1 MKKSSLTPLFSF
13 EKFFTIAMLC
23 IVLVFQARA
32 QNITVQPS
40 VSTEFNIY
48 SDISLWIQ
56 APAGQT
62 VNAQFH
68 YFSSGDTTSTAVQ
81 SNLALGYSEQYTF
94 QDIVVDCDSLW
105 NGYVNVW
112 LSGQDTIQSNMI
124 SWSFPCAGP
133 VSVQFQVTEVVGL
146 GVVVSF
152 DYNSGGAPAALYW
165 FTSIDGGT
173 PFLQTVE
180 VFGVGTYADTLE
192 ISAGQTY
199 EVCNPEIYNGTSIMF
214 LQECESGVMDSF
226 VASVPDVTLTAT
238 AENDSLFVDL
248 LVVNSG
254 GPNSEFV
261 VSVEKMLCGGSFE
274 PYEEYSFNFTNEII
288 IDSLVSVPIL
298 FNLPNAPAW
307 RVSVSASNDSLEMN
321 SISTIV
327 DVALTANPTVG
338 LDLNDLGNGFYE
350 AVTTWNDDNAG
361 NVVLMYYVDDVFV
374 GQIVPTQNPAVFEL
388 PVQISSYSSGI
399 VEVVLESNACLVSA
413 TLEIVPACS
422 TNPVYLL
429 GNDAITNITSISAQ
443 IELESVN
450 FNGCV
455 ETGMVGV
462 VLMSNNTILDTIWYG
477 GFVNTQT
484 SQNYTFFLDNLYPGT
499 TYLCYGI
506 LYAEQHYFSSGL
518 SQAFTTPA
526 PYLTNF
532 SVNWDQSMIA
542 TVFIGCNTVQF
553 PTAGV
558 RVYHNDPS
566 PGEINVSEY
575 ELNESSISID
585 YFLTNQYGDHV
596 IWVELYDIET
606 ETVFQTSGFSIHTYQ
621 EIVSVEEIGNQ
632 ELQRTI
638 ERFDSVDIYNL
649 AGQKIQSF
657 SRGEVLN
664 PNPNLPKGIY
674 LFVGWNGNKAT
685 TSKLKL

>member
-40 VSTEFNIY
+40 VSTQFNIY

-133 VSVQFQVTEVVGL
+133 VSVQFQVTEIVDL
-146 GVVVSF
+146 GIVVSF

-238 AENDSLFVDL
+238 AENDSLFVNL
-248 LVVNSG
+248 TVVNSG

-307 RVSVSASNDSLEMN
+307 RVSVSASNDNFEMN
-321 SISTIV
+321 PISTIV

-361 NVVLMYYVDDVFV
+361 NTKLLYYVGDSLV

-413 TLEIVPACS
+413 TLETVPACS
-422 TNPVYLL
+422 SNPTHILET
-429 GNDAITNITSISAQ
+429 ATNITTTSAYVQ
-443 IELESVN
+443 LAYVN
-450 FNGCV
+450 FGGCV
-455 ETGMVGV
+455 EEAMVGI
-462 VLMSNNTILDTIWYG
+462 ILVGVDTVWTPLS
-477 GFVNTQT
+477 VNTEM
-484 SQNYTFFLDNLYPGT
+484 SSNYLIQLTNLEPGM
-499 TYLCYGI
+499 TYVYLGV
-506 LYAEQHYFSSGL
+506 LYAEGQYFNTNFSL
-518 SQAFTTPA
+518 SFTTLSDEPVE
-526 PYLTNF
+526 PEFTNF
-532 SVNWDQSMIA
+532 SVNWDMSMLV
-542 TVFIGCNTVQF
+542 TLFMYYDLGDFNSVGL
-553 PTAGV
+553 
-558 RVYHNDPS
+558 RVYHDS
-566 PGEINVSEY
+566 PTNPTVEIMDVTVS
-575 ELNESSISID
+575 
-585 YFLTNQYGDHV
+585 NQYTSFDYSLAGLYGTHMF
-596 IWVELYDIET
+596 WAELYDTGTNVVLYTTDI
-606 ETVFQTSGFSIHTYQ
+606 SIHTYQ
-621 EIVSVEEIGNQ
+621 EIVSVEEIGIQ
-632 ELQRTI
+632 EFGFSI
-638 ERFDSVDIYNL
+638 ERFDRVEIINL
-649 AGQKIQSF
+649 AGQKLQNF

-664 PNPNLPKGIY
+664 PNLSEGIY
-674 LFVGWNGNKAT
+674 LFVGYNGNSRT